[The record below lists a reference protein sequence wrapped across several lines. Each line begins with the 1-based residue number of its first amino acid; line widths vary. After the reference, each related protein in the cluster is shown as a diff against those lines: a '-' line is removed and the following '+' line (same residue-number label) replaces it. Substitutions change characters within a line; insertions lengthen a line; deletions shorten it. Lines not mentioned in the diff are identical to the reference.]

1 MPLCLPPLCIYPS
14 PFPLPAVRESG
25 RCCRRCRC
33 RCRCCG
39 RQCPPPLHA
48 HQDALLPRLRC
59 RPSHTVRDAATPCK
73 ADKSYMIGTGEEG
86 AGSLRR
92 GTAEDGTTT
101 DLFFPDART
110 NGRTSCHRSQIYA
123 GERQVPCRSKDI
135 FGTQDGATRRAGG
148 STPPRQL
155 RGAGFLGSDFIGHV
169 VGRPCPCRGFED
181 R

>member
-33 RCRCCG
+33 CCRCCG

-92 GTAEDGTTT
+92 GTAVDGTTT
-101 DLFFPDART
+101 DQYFPDART

-135 FGTQDGATRRAGG
+135 FRNARRSYETGWRFNSAATVARGRISRIRLYRPRCW
-148 STPPRQL
+148 STLPVPGV
-155 RGAGFLGSDFIGHV
+155 RG
-169 VGRPCPCRGFED
+169 
-181 R
+181 

>member
-1 MPLCLPPLCIYPS
+1 M
-14 PFPLPAVRESG
+14 RESA
-25 RCCRRCRC
+25 RKRRCRC
-33 RCRCCG
+33 CRCCCRCCG

-59 RPSHTVRDAATPCK
+59 RSSHTVRDAATPCK

-92 GTAEDGTTT
+92 GTAVDGTTT
-101 DLFFPDART
+101 DQYFPDART

-135 FGTQDGATRRAGG
+135 FRNARRSYETGWRFNSAATVARGRISRIRLYRPRWW
-148 STPPRQL
+148 STLPVPGV
-155 RGAGFLGSDFIGHV
+155 RG
-169 VGRPCPCRGFED
+169 
-181 R
+181 

>member
-33 RCRCCG
+33 CCRCCG

-92 GTAEDGTTT
+92 GTAVDGTTT
-101 DLFFPDART
+101 DQYFPDART
-110 NGRTSCHRSQIYA
+110 NGRTSCHRSQIYT

-135 FGTQDGATRRAGG
+135 FRNARRSYETGWRFNSAATVARGRISRIRLYRPRWW
-148 STPPRQL
+148 STLPVPGV
-155 RGAGFLGSDFIGHV
+155 RG
-169 VGRPCPCRGFED
+169 
-181 R
+181 

>member
-33 RCRCCG
+33 CCRCCG

-92 GTAEDGTTT
+92 GTAVDGTTT
-101 DLFFPDART
+101 DQYFPDART
-110 NGRTSCHRSQIYA
+110 HGRTSCHRSQIYT

-135 FGTQDGATRRAGG
+135 FRNARRSYETGWRFNSAATVARGRISRIRLYRPRWW
-148 STPPRQL
+148 STLPVPGV
-155 RGAGFLGSDFIGHV
+155 RG
-169 VGRPCPCRGFED
+169 
-181 R
+181 